1 MTYLNLVRVGNGYEV
16 NISNKKN
23 PHAENFLLK
32 KHLPNEIGKKINEYL
47 DYDEDTDITSY
58 LASPPKP
65 VKSSVSSVRG
75 RKSKKGGKISKKYKS
90 KKNRNSK
97 K

>member
-1 MTYLNLVRVGNGYEV
+1 MSYLNLVRVGTKYEV

-47 DYDEDTDITSY
+47 DYDEDADITSY
-58 LASPPKP
+58 LASPVKP
-65 VKSSVSSVRG
+65 VKSSIR
-75 RKSKKGGKISKKYKS
+75 RRNLTPKKGGKNNKKYKT